1 MTRLILCRHGETDWN
16 VEGRYQGQADPPLNA
31 NGLAQARHLAA
42 KLQDVGLEVVCSS
55 PLRRALQT
63 AESVAE
69 GLGLHLFIEPR
80 LMEIH
85 QGDWQTRLRAE
96 INARY
101 PDLFRCWQT
110 DPWAVTPPGGESIVR
125 VQQRVYAALD
135 DLLEQHRGR
144 CIGLVTHRIPIALIK
159 LRYQEL
165 APDVVRTIDLPNTYW
180 EEILLRPTHESHAST
195 TNQLAMKQRGTR
207 EAEAR

>member
-1 MTRLILCRHGETDWN
+1 MTRLILCRHSETDWN

-31 NGLAQARHLAA
+31 HGLAQARDLAA
-42 KLQDVGLEVVCSS
+42 ELQHAGLEVVYCS

-63 AESVAE
+63 AEIVAE
-69 GLGLHLFIEPR
+69 GLGLPLFIEPR

-85 QGDWQTRLRAE
+85 QGDWQTRLRSE
-96 INARY
+96 INAHY

-110 DPWAVTPPGGESIVR
+110 DPWAVTPPGGESIIR

-135 DLLEQHRGR
+135 DLLGQHRGR

-159 LRYQEL
+159 LRYQDL

-180 EEILLRPTHESHAST
+180 EEILLRPTHENQAPT
-195 TNQLAMKQRGTR
+195 TNQPAVKQGGTR
-207 EAEAR
+207 ETEAR